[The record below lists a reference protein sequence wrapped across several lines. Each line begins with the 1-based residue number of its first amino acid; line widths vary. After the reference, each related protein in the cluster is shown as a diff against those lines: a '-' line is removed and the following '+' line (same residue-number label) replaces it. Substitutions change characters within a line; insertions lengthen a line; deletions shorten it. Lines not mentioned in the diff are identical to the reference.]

1 MKNFD
6 WTKFTRKM
14 YINAPIQ
21 KIYDAWAKP
30 EEMECWF
37 LKQACYFDKEEKQ
50 LSKNNQISEGLK
62 YEWNWYLYDLTE
74 KGMISIANQ
83 KDHIQF
89 TFAGNCIVDI
99 TLQEFENGTI
109 VTLIH
114 KDIPTDDKSKYNIR
128 LGCDSGW
135 SFFLVNL
142 KSVYE
147 GGLDLRN
154 KNPNLKPMLNN

>member
-6 WTKFTRKM
+6 WTQFTRKM
-14 YINAPIQ
+14 YIEAPIQ

-30 EEMECWF
+30 EEIERWF
-37 LKQACYFDKEEKQ
+37 LEKACYFDLDEKL
-50 LSKNNQISEGLK
+50 LSRKHPISEGLS
-62 YEWNWYLYDLTE
+62 YEWDWYLYDITE
-74 KGMISIANQ
+74 KGKILYANQ

-89 TFAGNCIVDI
+89 TFAGNCIVDVK
-99 TLQEFENGTI
+99 LKEFEKGTI
-109 VTLIH
+109 VILNH
-114 KDIPTDDKSKYNIR
+114 KDIPTDDDSKYNIR
-128 LGCDSGW
+128 LGCYGGW

>member
-6 WTKFTRKM
+6 WTQFTRKM
-14 YINAPIQ
+14 HVDAPIQ

-30 EEMECWF
+30 EEIERWF
-37 LKQACYFDKEEKQ
+37 LKKACYFDADEIQ
-50 LSKNNQISEGLK
+50 LSKNKTFSEGLR
-62 YEWNWYLYDLTE
+62 YEWDWYLYDITE
-74 KGMISIANQ
+74 KGKILFANQ

-89 TFAGNCIVDI
+89 TFAGNCIVDV
-99 TLQEFENGTI
+99 TLKEFENGTI
-109 VTLIH
+109 VTLNH
-114 KDIPTDDKSKYNIR
+114 KDIPIDDESKYNIR
-128 LGCDSGW
+128 LGCDGGW

>member
-6 WTKFTRKM
+6 WTQFTRKM
-14 YINAPIQ
+14 YIQAPIQ
-21 KIYDAWAKP
+21 KIYNAWAKP
-30 EEMECWF
+30 EEMERWF
-37 LKQACYFDKEEKQ
+37 LKQTCYFDNKNKEF
-50 LSKNNQISEGLK
+50 SRNKNITEGLR

-74 KGMISIANQ
+74 KGKVLIANQ

-89 TFAGNCIVDI
+89 TFAGNCIVDVS
-99 TLQEFENGTI
+99 LKVFENGTI
-109 VTLIH
+109 VTLNH
-114 KDIPTDDKSKYNIR
+114 KDIPTDDESKYNIR

-135 SFFLVNL
+135 SFYLVNL

-154 KNPNLKPMLNN
+154 KNPNLKAMLNN